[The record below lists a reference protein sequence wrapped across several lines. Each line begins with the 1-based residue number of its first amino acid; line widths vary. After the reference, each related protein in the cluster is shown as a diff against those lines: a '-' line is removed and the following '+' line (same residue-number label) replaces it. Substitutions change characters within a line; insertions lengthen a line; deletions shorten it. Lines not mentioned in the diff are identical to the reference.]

1 MSGSSK
7 ELAKP
12 THFSIRSPRAGCG
25 PERQVGP
32 DQSCPPLMP
41 GLPQFHG
48 RQKKS
53 LPFRRQMAIR
63 DTVDGLLVPS
73 GDISA
78 LASAVEQCLEAP
90 EPLRMRA
97 LSARSRV
104 EEELSFEARQARLEE
119 VYKAWSRAAR
129 CARSNR

>member
-1 MSGSSK
+1 
-7 ELAKP
+7 
-12 THFSIRSPRAGCG
+12 
-25 PERQVGP
+25 
-32 DQSCPPLMP
+32 
-41 GLPQFHG
+41 
-48 RQKKS
+48 
-53 LPFRRQMAIR
+53 MAIR

-78 LASAVEQCLEAP
+78 LAAAVEQCLEAP

-119 VYKAWSRAAR
+119 VYKGLVQSRALRAQQPVTDSGR
-129 CARSNR
+129 CSCANRSNA